1 MSLKENIDYV
11 KDELNSEEKFLEGS
25 IKVERFYKKYK
36 AIIIGAVVLIVTA
49 TVGIY
54 ITKDIQEKNKI
65 EANIAFNKILENP
78 TDNAAIAVLKEK
90 NIQLFQIASYLKDSK
105 EGKTSD
111 IQVKYLKELS
121 DYKKALNT
129 QDINK
134 LNTISMQNDFLLK
147 EFAIF
152 NKALL
157 QVNEGKFKDAK
168 ATLKLIPNN
177 SKVIDLVNVLNHYL
191 VTK

>member
-36 AIIIGAVVLIVTA
+36 VIIIGAVVLIVTA
-49 TVGIY
+49 IVGIY
-54 ITKDIQEKNKI
+54 ITKNIQEQNKI

-78 TDNAAIAVLKEK
+78 ENSAAIAILKEK
-90 NIQLFQIASYLKDSK
+90 NIQLFQIASYLKASK

-134 LNTISMQNDFLLK
+134 LNAISMQNDFLLK